1 MFCRLLPGS
10 GGQQVRSTVPLPPR
24 TAVNEQQID
33 MPVFPNEFLC
43 ACDYELECTVS
54 DGQLYVFIR
63 IFRIWVN
70 FFSNKRYKSTTDLA
84 SSHLTVDAARQYKL
98 SLNSNT

>member
-54 DGQLYVFIR
+54 DELECTVSDELECTISDELECTISDGQR
-63 IFRIWVN
+63 ISF
-70 FFSNKRYKSTTDLA
+70 
-84 SSHLTVDAARQYKL
+84 
-98 SLNSNT
+98 